1 MAIIKTEV
9 DIDKEKKVAGKGVDY
24 VAKELEQINSRFTKK
39 INLIMAHLG
48 ISIDSIGNVESDG
61 NLNDMS
67 EKIDEVSE
75 TVASKVLIAKKYET
89 SFTNTYNWDVGLV
102 WSKSHGLGEIPDM
115 CQVWARFSGDYYM
128 LLGSQV
134 SDVDSGGDND
144 IEHISVVVNSTHIR
158 LESAGDPD
166 EPYFYINGVQK
177 TYSNITDYK
186 IIAIKF

>member
-102 WSKSHGLGEIPDM
+102 WSKNHGLGEIPDM

-128 LLGSQV
+128 LLGSQI
-134 SDVDSGGDND
+134 SDVSGSGND
-144 IEHISVVVNSTHIR
+144 IEHTSIVVSSTSIR
-158 LESAGDPD
+158 FESASNPD
-166 EPYFYINGVQK
+166 DPYFYINGVQK
-177 TYSNITDYK
+177 TYSDITDYK